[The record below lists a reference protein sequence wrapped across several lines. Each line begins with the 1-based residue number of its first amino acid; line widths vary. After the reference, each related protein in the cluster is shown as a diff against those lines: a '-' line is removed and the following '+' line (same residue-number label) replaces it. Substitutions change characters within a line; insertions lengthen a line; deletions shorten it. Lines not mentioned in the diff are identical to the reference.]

1 MTEPEIVQEQQEE
14 FNPAEEIIAD
24 LSNQVAQQAREI
36 AFLRT
41 ALKQRDQMLQQQH
54 NTNAPV
60 PNRAAR
66 RAKKAS

>member
-1 MTEPEIVQEQQEE
+1 MEESTQVEE

-24 LSNQVAQQAREI
+24 LSQQVAEQAKQI
-36 AFLRT
+36 AFLRA
-41 ALKQRDQMLQQQH
+41 ALKQRDQMLQQQSEQP
-54 NTNAPV
+54 A